1 MEIKIP
7 QLFFFGNF
15 RTDMTLNEIE
25 GFRQRFISDIKDKT
39 LEWRK
44 LSEEYDLN
52 EEKTDNNQRRISEFN
67 IKKYDA
73 GQKFN
78 KTEAELEEYDKRYGA
93 VTEVLL
99 SLSMNEMQAF
109 TKAPENE
116 LEVKIAE
123 LEDTLKACERKIE
136 SMNEQRLNAE
146 KGNVHIPQS
155 AVDFLDNVGIDY
167 QTGTTY
173 LAEHKELCG
182 NTCVYDCGFFGYY

>member
-1 MEIKIP
+1 MEKA
-7 QLFFFGNF
+7 FG
-15 RTDMTLNEIE
+15 RI
-25 GFRQRFISDIKDKT
+25 RF
-39 LEWRK
+39 ERR
-44 LSEEYDLN
+44 
-52 EEKTDNNQRRISEFN
+52 KTDNNQRRISEFN

-136 SMNEQRLNAE
+136 SLNEQRLNTE

-182 NTCVYDCGFFGYY
+182 NTCVYDCGYFGYY